1 MQQND
6 KSRQRLGVTN
16 WTATPE
22 AFPGGLAAL
31 SAQTGWKYVAHNRY
45 WGNDV
50 VYAKQNGGDSRRRD
64 CHSDDTPF

>member
-45 WGNDV
+45 WGNGASQGLQLQSLWSIPTAAV
-50 VYAKQNGGDSRRRD
+50 S
-64 CHSDDTPF
+64 